1 MPPVDEI
8 ADPPPPPPPPPKV
21 RISKTALHWLLE
33 GLFIV
38 VGVVLGFAVAEYG
51 QSRQDDELAAR
62 VLSALAQEVEFNLK
76 ALEPMADKHQRWLS
90 SLNTWI
96 SDETVRKGNTGRH
109 AFIETLPDFEKMTTA
124 DFEPPFPTLRRVAW
138 DTAVST
144 GALRLIE
151 YDVAAALSEIYAWQD
166 ALPFDSIPSSEIS
179 FYDPAYTVPSALQ
192 LSFALDAI
200 AISERELLALYKA
213 HLPMIRD
220 AADNAD

>member
-1 MPPVDEI
+1 MPAVDETP
-8 ADPPPPPPPPPKV
+8 APPAPPRV
-21 RISKTALHWLLE
+21 RISKTALHWILE

-62 VLSALAQEVEFNLK
+62 VLHALAQEVEFNLK
-76 ALEPMADKHQRWLS
+76 ALEPIEDKHQRWLTN
-90 SLNTWI
+90 LNRWI
-96 SDETVRKGNTGRH
+96 TDPSRRKGNTGRH
-109 AFIETLPDFEKMTTA
+109 AFIETLPDFEKMTTTN
-124 DFEPPFPTLRRVAW
+124 FEPPFPTLRRVAW

-151 YDVAAALSEIYAWQD
+151 YDVAAALSEIYAWQE

-200 AISERELLALYKA
+200 AISERELIALCRK
-213 HLPMIRD
+213 HLPTIRAAAD
-220 AADNAD
+220 AAD